1 MGQGNIATLDLTTV
15 REDTANDIEI
25 LPLQLG
31 IAIQKSNKNLQSN
44 FGQFNYFFECKYIGI
59 KITEFKGCT

>member
-25 LPLQLG
+25 LPQRLG
-31 IAIQKSNKNLQSN
+31 IAIQKSNKNL
-44 FGQFNYFFECKYIGI
+44 
-59 KITEFKGCT
+59 